1 MQLMVLVP
9 LLLCGMH
16 VSAALGQSVDTYEF
30 DGKWNVSIQPASG
43 RPHAAKL
50 TLGNFAGSWYE
61 ATSSNRIKAKGCS
74 GKNYP
79 VTVQTSQSAELE
91 FIAWGS
97 SISPACPDIG
107 VKVRP
112 VGPKVLEG
120 TLASGEPIRMTR
132 P

>member
-1 MQLMVLVP
+1 MQLVVLVP

-16 VSAALGQSVDTYEF
+16 ASAALGQSVDTYEF

-43 RPHAAKL
+43 RLHAAKL
-50 TLGNFAGSWYE
+50 TLGNFAGNWYE
-61 ATSSNRIKAKGCS
+61 ATSSKRIKAKGCS

-79 VTVQTSQSAELE
+79 VTVQTSQPAELE